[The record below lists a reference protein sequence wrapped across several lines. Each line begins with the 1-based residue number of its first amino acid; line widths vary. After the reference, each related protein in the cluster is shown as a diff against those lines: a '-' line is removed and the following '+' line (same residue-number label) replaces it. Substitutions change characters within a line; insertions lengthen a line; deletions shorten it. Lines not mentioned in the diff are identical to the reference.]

1 MKPTPNAG
9 MALLQAMAS
18 LVEYPL
24 LATFPFLVLTGLY
37 WWTKSRFILIV
48 ALCWVCYVPYEYGM
62 KWRLFCS
69 GECNIRVDL
78 LLIYPA
84 LAVLSVISIGL
95 AIRALFTITLTEN

>member
-1 MKPTPNAG
+1 ME
-9 MALLQAMAS
+9 LLQAMAS
-18 LVEYPL
+18 MTEYPF

-37 WWTKSRFILIV
+37 LWTKRRFILVV
-48 ALCWVCYVPYEYGM
+48 AICWAFYIPYEYGM

-84 LAVLSVISIGL
+84 LAVLSVISVGI
-95 AIRALFTITLTEN
+95 AIRAIFKITLYEN